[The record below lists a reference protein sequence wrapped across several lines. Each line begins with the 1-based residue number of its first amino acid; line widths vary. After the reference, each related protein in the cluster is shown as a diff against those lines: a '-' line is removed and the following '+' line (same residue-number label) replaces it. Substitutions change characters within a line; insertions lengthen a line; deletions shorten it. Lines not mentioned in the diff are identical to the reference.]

1 MKSEQVDLRETESL
15 SFDLIVIG
23 GGSAGVATAVTAARQ
38 GLNVVM
44 VERHGF

>member
-38 GLNVVM
+38 DNSS
-44 VERHGF
+44 RAKD